1 MARTLKY
8 TAPGCEYPIVA
19 LAIVHICA
27 HGRISSSPSSFSSRA
42 VTLVLALQMAAATS
56 SASSLAF
63 SHPKTLNPVPQTPA
77 IGSVSFPAAKPPC
90 LLAASTGRRGAV
102 AAKVASPSVI
112 STTMPSLDFDTS
124 VFKKEK
130 VSLAGNEEFIV
141 RGGRN
146 LFPLLPEA
154 FKGIKQIGVLGWG
167 SQGPAQA
174 QNLRDS
180 LAEAKLDIVVK
191 IGLRK
196 GSKSFQEARAAGFTE
211 ETGTLGDMLETVSS
225 SDLLL
230 LLISDS
236 SQADNYEKIFSH
248 MKPNSILGL
257 SHGFLLGHLQ
267 SVGLDFPKNISV
279 IAVCPKGMGPS
290 VRRLYV
296 QGKEINGAGINSS
309 FAVHQDVDG
318 RATDVAL
325 GWSIALGSPFTFAT
339 TLEQEYRSD
348 IFGERG
354 ILLGA
359 VHGIVEALFR
369 RYTEQGMDE
378 DLAYKNTVECIT
390 GIVSKTISKKGMLE
404 VYNSLTEEGK
414 KQFNEA
420 YSASYYP
427 SMDILYECYED
438 VSSGSEIRSVVL
450 AGRRFY
456 EKEGLPAFPMGNI
469 DQTRMW
475 KVGER
480 VRSTR
485 PQGDL
490 GPLHPFTAGVFVA
503 MMMAQIEVLR
513 KKGHSYSEIINE
525 SVIES
530 VDSLNPFMHARGV
543 AFMVDNCSTTARL
556 GSRKWAPRFD
566 YVLTQQA
573 FVTVDKKTPINQD
586 LISNFMS
593 DPVHGAIEVC
603 AQLRPTVDISVTADA
618 DFVRPELRQSS

>member
-1 MARTLKY
+1 
-8 TAPGCEYPIVA
+8 
-19 LAIVHICA
+19 
-27 HGRISSSPSSFSSRA
+27 
-42 VTLVLALQMAAATS
+42 MAAATS

-63 SHPKTLNPVPQTPA
+63 SHPKTLNPAPKTQVV
-77 IGSVSFPAAKPPC
+77 GSVSFPAAQPPC
-90 LLAASTGRRGAV
+90 LLAASAGRRGAV

-112 STTMPSLDFDTS
+112 GTSMPSLDFETS

-130 VSLAGNEEFIV
+130 VSLAGHEEFIV

-211 ETGTLGDMLETVSS
+211 ETGTLGDIWETVSS

-236 SQADNYEKIFSH
+236 AQADNYEKIFSH

-296 QGKEINGAGINSS
+296 QGKEINGAGINAS

-420 YSASYYP
+420 YSAAYYP

-503 MMMAQIEVLR
+503 LMMAQIEVLR

-525 SVIES
+525 SLIES

-573 FVTVDKKTPINQD
+573 FVTVDKKAPINQD

-618 DFVRPELRQSS
+618 DFVRPELRQSA

>member
-1 MARTLKY
+1 
-8 TAPGCEYPIVA
+8 
-19 LAIVHICA
+19 
-27 HGRISSSPSSFSSRA
+27 
-42 VTLVLALQMAAATS
+42 MAAATS
-56 SASSLAF
+56 SASSIAF
-63 SHPKTLNPVPQTPA
+63 SHPKTLNPAAKTPA
-77 IGSVSFPAAKPPC
+77 VGSVSFSAAQPPC
-90 LLAASTGRRGAV
+90 LLAASAGRRGAV
-102 AAKVASPSVI
+102 SAKVASPSVI
-112 STTMPSLDFDTS
+112 STTMPSLDFETS
-124 VFKKEK
+124 VFKQEK
-130 VSLAGNEEFIV
+130 VSLAGHEEFIV
-141 RGGRN
+141 RGGRD

-211 ETGTLGDMLETVSS
+211 ETGTLGDILETVSG

-236 SQADNYEKIFSH
+236 AQADNYEKIFSH

-420 YSASYYP
+420 YSAAYYP

-573 FVTVDKKTPINQD
+573 FVTVDKKAPINQD